1 MRLKKRNLLLI
12 GLFLGAL
19 TNCNNNNSSINE
31 TSSSISSSSENKT
44 SSTTSEETSSI
55 GNESISSNE
64 EISSSDV
71 HVHTYDDD
79 YSYNE
84 IYHFKECKACHE
96 IAFKAMHEF
105 NQGMCTICYYI
116 DENLV
121 PKDLVPMKKYF
132 NNAKYSYDR
141 NDYVYDDSN
150 NQVEFNTLL
159 DRQINIFTQ
168 DIMYRLSYV
177 YGSDGTTHNRVKDSV
192 FELKKDGTNP
202 YTYNSKVATVK
213 SNTILTSLDMSGGN
227 DDLSSA
233 LINDVKYFQNSIS
246 IVDTKKNCLL
256 SSEALD
262 LSGAIEGR
270 NMRVIKNNDSY
281 LLDYNI
287 NTSTQWVFGSWL
299 KDSTYHSFANKRNF
313 NSFKMAMAQ
322 IMANEKVVNGAYQV
336 NEYNKLLDKIDN
348 TQINIKYK
356 DALINFIKNYVIG
369 IDLILCDDNYG
380 AILNNTYDSL
390 ISKGNLDRI
399 NRTTL
404 FNNFNISVDS
414 LRLYKGYSI
423 VLPALVTQALSN
435 SFDILNTNPLYPYL
449 SRNIVEVKDIDEQKI
464 EYTNFK
470 SVVLIPSLKIDET
483 PLNAIALIVQTTNKY
498 LDRLDLSDENPFQEI
513 KVYATYVINDSI
525 LGTDSKK
532 VKLSYDETNQTLV
545 FDVNS
550 FTNGAAFTKY
560 QGSQKDNSNNKLFT
574 NDGGFIV
581 TGNADYDSGSY
592 IKFSFENETKNPFS
606 IYFNGYYE

>member
-44 SSTTSEETSSI
+44 SSTTSEETSLI

-64 EISSSDV
+64 EISSSKL
-71 HVHTYDDD
+71 HVHTYDED
-79 YSYNE
+79 YSYND
-84 IYHFKECKACHE
+84 IYHFKECKECHE
-96 IAFKAMHEF
+96 IAFKEMHEF
-105 NQGMCTICYYI
+105 DQGMCTICYYV
-116 DENLV
+116 DENLLS
-121 PKDLVPMKKYF
+121 KDLVPMKKYF
-132 NNAKYSYDR
+132 TNAKYSYDR
-141 NDYVYDDSN
+141 NDYVYDEND

-159 DRQINIFTQ
+159 DRQISIFTQ

-177 YGSDGTTHNRVKDSV
+177 YGSDGTTHNRVKDSA
-192 FELKKDGTNP
+192 FELKKDATNP

-322 IMANEKVVNGAYQV
+322 IMANEKVVNGAYHV

-404 FNNFNISVDS
+404 FNNFNISVNS

-423 VLPALVTQALSN
+423 VLPALVTQALFN

-464 EYTNFK
+464 EYANFK

-513 KVYATYVINDSI
+513 TVNATYVINDSI

>member
-1 MRLKKRNLLLI
+1 MKLKIRNLLLI

-19 TNCNNNNSSINE
+19 TNCNNDSSISSDNSSINE
-31 TSSSISSSSENKT
+31 I
-44 SSTTSEETSSI
+44 SSTTSSVSEKETSSTNSEETSTS
-55 GNESISSNE
+55 EQ
-64 EISSSDV
+64 
-71 HVHTYDDD
+71 HVHTYDED
-79 YSYNE
+79 YAYND
-84 IYHFKECKACHE
+84 IYHFKECKECHE
-96 IAFKAMHEF
+96 IAFKEMHEF
-105 NQGMCTICYYI
+105 DQGMCTICHYI
-116 DENLV
+116 DENLL

-141 NDYVYDDSN
+141 NDYVYDESD
-150 NQVEFNTLL
+150 NQVEFNSLL

-192 FELKKDGTNP
+192 FELKKDETNP
-202 YTYNSKVATVK
+202 YTYDSKVASVK
-213 SNTILTSLDMSGGN
+213 GNAILTSLEMNDGN
-227 DDLSSA
+227 EDLSSA

-246 IVDTKKNCLL
+246 LVDTEKNCLL
-256 SSEALD
+256 SSKALD

-270 NMRVIKNNDSY
+270 NMRVIKNGDSY

-287 NTSTQWVFGSWL
+287 NTSAQWVFGSWL
-299 KDSTYHSFANKRNF
+299 KDSTYHSFANMRNF

-322 IMANEKVVNGAYQV
+322 IMANEKVVNGAYEK

-348 TQINIKYK
+348 TQIDIKYK

-380 AILNNTYDSL
+380 AILNNTYDGL
-390 ISKGNLDRI
+390 ISKGNLDKI
-399 NRTTL
+399 NKTTL
-404 FNNFNISVDS
+404 FNSFNVSVDS

-423 VLPALVTQALSN
+423 VLPSLVTQALSN

-449 SRNIVEVKDIDEQKI
+449 SRNNVEVKGIEEQKI
-464 EYTNFK
+464 EYANFK
-470 SVVLIPSLKIDET
+470 SVVLIPSLKLEET
-483 PLNAIALIVQTTNKY
+483 PLNEIVLIVQTTNKY
-498 LDRLDLSDENPFQEI
+498 LDRLDLTEENPFQEI
-513 KVYATYVINDSI
+513 TVNATYVINDNI

-532 VKLSYDETNQTLV
+532 VKLSYDETNQVLI

-560 QGSQKDNSNNKLFT
+560 QGSKKDNSNNKLFT
-574 NDGGFIV
+574 NNSGFIG